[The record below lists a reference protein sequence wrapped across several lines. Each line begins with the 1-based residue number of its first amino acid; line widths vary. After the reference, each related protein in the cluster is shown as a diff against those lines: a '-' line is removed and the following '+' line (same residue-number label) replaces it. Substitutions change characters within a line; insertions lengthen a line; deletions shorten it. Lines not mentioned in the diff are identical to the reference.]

1 VTAAASRFQ
10 RYLLPGLAFK
20 SAVIGGGYATGRELA
35 EFFLPSGPW
44 GGLAAMV
51 LSMLIWS
58 VICILTFLL
67 ARAIR
72 ANDYRTFFRHLLGRG
87 WWTFEVAYLALIV
100 VVLAVFG
107 AAAGEL
113 AATMFGWPRIV
124 GTLVL
129 VAIITGV
136 VQAGTTAVERMFK
149 LMSAFMYLVY
159 AIAACLI
166 LYRFGGGAMA
176 QLSNTHELGQDWVL
190 NGVTYA
196 GYNMFAAVSILLVV
210 RHLLCRRDAVIAGAL
225 AGPLAILPAIVFYVC
240 MIAFLPDIADA
251 PLPSD
256 LMLGQLGLPWFQW
269 LFRLMIMVALVETG
283 VTLMA
288 SVDGRI
294 SVNWKER
301 TGAAPGRGM
310 RVAIIAAILLMAV
323 FLADGIGL
331 VALIAKGYRLLAY
344 AILATYVVPLL
355 AYSAWQIWTRRGQ
368 AFSAPVGEL
377 PDPRPALADALG
389 AHPPQAKTRN

>member
-1 VTAAASRFQ
+1 MTATASRFQ

-44 GGLAAMV
+44 GGLAAM
-51 LSMLIWS
+51 LLAMLIWS
-58 VICILTFLL
+58 VLCILTFLL
-67 ARAIR
+67 ARAIG
-72 ANDYRTFFRHLLGRG
+72 ANDYRSFFRHLLGRG

-113 AATMFGWPRIV
+113 AATMFGSPRIL
-124 GTLVL
+124 GTLAL
-129 VAIITGV
+129 VAVITAIV
-136 VQAGTTAVERMFK
+136 HAGTQAVERMFK
-149 LMSAFMYLVY
+149 WMSAFMYLVY

-166 LYRFGGGAMA
+166 LSRFGSGSMA
-176 QLSNTHELGQDWVL
+176 QLSAADGPGPGWVL

-196 GYNMFAAVSILLVV
+196 GYNIFGAVSILLVV
-210 RHLLCRRDAVIAGAL
+210 RHLLHRRDAVIAGAL
-225 AGPLAILPAIVFYVC
+225 AGPLAILPAIVFYLC
-240 MIAFLPDIADA
+240 MIAFLPEIADA

-294 SVNWKER
+294 GTTWKER
-301 TGAAPGRGM
+301 TGAPPPPRI
-310 RVAIIAAILLMAV
+310 RVALIAALLLVAV
-323 FLADGIGL
+323 FLADAIGL
-331 VALIAKGYRLLAY
+331 VALIAQGYRLLAY

-355 AYSAWQIWTRRGQ
+355 AYALWQFWSRRGQ
-368 AFSAPVGEL
+368 AFQAQ
-377 PDPRPALADALG
+377 
-389 AHPPQAKTRN
+389 PPQAKTRN

>member
-100 VVLAVFG
+100 VVLAAFG

-225 AGPLAILPAIVFYVC
+225 AGPLAIPAGHRRR
-240 MIAFLPDIADA
+240 APALGPDARPARPAVVPVVVPADDHGRA
-251 PLPSD
+251 GRNRSHAD
-256 LMLGQLGLPWFQW
+256 GLGGRPHQRQLERAHRRCPRPRHAGGDHC
-269 LFRLMIMVALVETG
+269 RHSA
-283 VTLMA
+283 
-288 SVDGRI
+288 DGRI
-294 SVNWKER
+294 PGRWHR
-301 TGAAPGRGM
+301 TGRADREGLPAAGLRHPGHLRGAFADVLG
-310 RVAIIAAILLMAV
+310 VADLDAPWA
-323 FLADGIGL
+323 GL
-331 VALIAKGYRLLAY
+331 HRA
-344 AILATYVVPLL
+344 
-355 AYSAWQIWTRRGQ
+355 RR
-368 AFSAPVGEL
+368 
-377 PDPRPALADALG
+377 
-389 AHPPQAKTRN
+389 

>member
-1 VTAAASRFQ
+1 MTTTASRFQ
-10 RYLLPGLAFK
+10 RFLLPGLAFK

-44 GGLAAMV
+44 GGLAAML

-72 ANDYRTFFRHLLGRG
+72 ANDYRSFFRHLLGRG

-113 AATMFGWPRIV
+113 AATMFGSPRIV
-124 GTLVL
+124 GTLAL
-129 VAIITGV
+129 VAVITAI
-136 VQAGTTAVERMFK
+136 VQAGNTAVERMFK
-149 LMSAFMYLVY
+149 WMSAFMYLVY

-166 LYRFGGGAMA
+166 LSRFGSSSMA
-176 QLSNTHELGQDWVL
+176 QLSGSHELGPGWVL

-196 GYNMFAAVSILLVV
+196 GYNIFGAVSILLVV
-210 RHLLCRRDAVIAGAL
+210 RHLLHRRDAVIAGAL
-225 AGPLAILPAIVFYVC
+225 AGPLAILPAIVFYLC
-240 MIAFLPDIADA
+240 MIAFLPQIADA

-294 SVNWKER
+294 GANWRER
-301 TGAAPGRGM
+301 TGAPPPPRI
-310 RVAIIAAILLMAV
+310 RVALIAALLLVAV
-323 FLADGIGL
+323 FLADAIGL
-331 VALIAKGYRLLAY
+331 VALIAQGYRLLAY

-355 AYSAWQIWTRRGQ
+355 AYALWQFWTRRGQ
-368 AFSAPVGEL
+368 AFQMQ
-377 PDPRPALADALG
+377 PD
-389 AHPPQAKTRN
+389 

>member
-1 VTAAASRFQ
+1 MTATASRFQ
-10 RYLLPGLAFK
+10 RYLLHGLAFK

-44 GGLAAMV
+44 GGLAAML

-67 ARAIR
+67 ARAIN
-72 ANDYRTFFRHLLGRG
+72 AQDYRSFFRHLLGRG

-113 AATMFGWPRIV
+113 AATMFGWPRLV
-124 GTLVL
+124 GTLLL
-129 VAIITGV
+129 VAIITGI
-136 VQAGTTAVERMFK
+136 VQAGVHAVERMFK

-166 LYRFGGGAMA
+166 LYRFGNHSMA
-176 QLSNTHELGQDWVL
+176 QLANTQGLGPGWVA

-196 GYNMFAAVSILLVV
+196 GYNVFGAVSILLVV
-210 RHLLCRRDAVIAGAL
+210 RHLLHRRDAVIAGAL
-225 AGPLAILPAIVFYVC
+225 AGPLAIVPAIVFYLC
-240 MIAFLPDIADA
+240 MIAFLPQIADA

-301 TGAAPGRGM
+301 TGALPGRGV
-310 RVAIIAAILLMAV
+310 RAALVAALLLMAV
-323 FLADGIGL
+323 FLADAIGL
-331 VALIAKGYRLLAY
+331 VALIAKGYRMLAF

-355 AYSAWQIWTRRGQ
+355 AYAAWRFWMRRGQ
-368 AFSAPVGEL
+368 AFASPDDPPAP
-377 PDPRPALADALG
+377 PRPAPAGLG
-389 AHPPQAKTRN
+389 RVQPPQAETRN